1 MRIAKCFNY
10 LFSKN
15 GYKTYGTGAFL
26 LERCSFLSG
35 TMCQYQ
41 LQSLPNTII
50 SANPKVVKKEFFSN
64 NFILASL
71 ISRKNNILNQ
81 CHAINLLQYSTSKKD
96 QVIHRIVDMYI
107 KTWMVLIHEIKS
119 CTHMS
124 LKEIPSCDQKR

>member
-71 ISRKNNILNQ
+71 ISRKNNNAMPSIYCSIPRQ
-81 CHAINLLQYSTSKKD
+81 TQED